1 MSAAA
6 TADNEFGFEFP
17 SLSKIFSWASKIAFV
32 SFPLVVAGSLVFDP
46 TWLKIFHDTANVV
59 AQSFINKIDPY
70 TSWLPYHLGFSGEGG
85 LLYGFMQWFLEDEIY
100 AMNLVQNAAGFSAP
114 VNPGAVADIAIPGL

>member
-6 TADNEFGFEFP
+6 TADNESGFEFP
-17 SLSKIFSWASKIAFV
+17 SLSKIFGWATKIALV
-32 SFPLVVAGSLVFDP
+32 SLPLMVGASIIFDP
-46 TWLKIFHDTANVV
+46 TWLQIFHDTSNVV
-59 AQSFINKIDPY
+59 AQAWMSKIDPY

-85 LLYGFMQWFLEDEIY
+85 LLHGFMQWLLEDEIY
-100 AMNLVQNAAGFSAP
+100 AMNLVQNAASFSAP